1 MLSSPLLSI
10 VIPVFNEEDTI
21 KPLIVSIQKELSI
34 YSYELIFIDDYSSD
48 SSCEII
54 RTEANLHTNLIVF
67 EHHKGQ
73 SSALAAGIQRAR
85 GHYIVTMDGDLQNDP
100 SDIPKMLELIQKED
114 WDMVIGFRQ
123 NRQDPFLKT
132 MPSKIANF
140 IIRKTT
146 QLQIRDSGCAL
157 KVMTSKTA
165 KEIPLHGELHR
176 FMALNAHIK
185 GARIT
190 ETPIIHH
197 PRIYGVSKY
206 GLERTFK
213 VMRDLSQ
220 IIFAHKKGKN
230 NYRKH

>member
-1 MLSSPLLSI
+1 MQSPPLLSI

-21 KPLIVSIQKELSI
+21 KLLIASIKKELSA
-34 YSYELIFIDDYSSD
+34 YSYELIFIDDFSSD
-48 SSCEII
+48 ASCEII
-54 RTEANLHTNLIVF
+54 KSASNLHTSLIAF

-73 SSALAAGIQRAR
+73 SSALAAGIKKACGQ
-85 GHYIVTMDGDLQNDP
+85 YIATMDGDLQNDP
-100 SDIPKMLELIQKED
+100 SDLPKMLDLIQNEG

-140 IIRKTT
+140 IIRITT
-146 QLQIRDSGCAL
+146 KLQIRDSGCAL

-165 KEIPLHGELHR
+165 KELPLYGELHR
-176 FMALNAHIK
+176 FMALNAHIN
-185 GARIT
+185 GARIK
-190 ETPIIHH
+190 EVPIIHH

-213 VMRDLSQ
+213 VLKDLSR
-220 IIFAHKKGKN
+220 IIIDHKTAQS
-230 NYRKH
+230 RRIRT

>member
-1 MLSSPLLSI
+1 MQSPPLLSV

-21 KPLIVSIQKELSI
+21 KLLITSIENALSKFH
-34 YSYELIFIDDYSSD
+34 YELIFVDDFSSD
-48 SSCEII
+48 GTLETI
-54 RTEANLHTNLIVF
+54 RSEANSFTSHIAF

-73 SSALAAGIQRAR
+73 SSALASGIKKAR
-85 GHYIVTMDGDLQNDP
+85 GQYIATMDGDLQNDP
-100 SDIPKMLELIQKED
+100 LDIPKMLDLIQNEE

-176 FMALNAHIK
+176 FMALNAHFN
-185 GARIT
+185 GARIK
-190 ETPIIHH
+190 EVPIIHH
-197 PRIYGVSKY
+197 PRIYGTSKY

-213 VMRDLSQ
+213 VLKDLSR
-220 IIFAHKKGKN
+220 IIIHHKAAHSK
-230 NYRKH
+230 RVRS

>member
-1 MLSSPLLSI
+1 MQSPPLLSV
-10 VIPVFNEEDTI
+10 VIPVFNEEDNI
-21 KPLIVSIQKELSI
+21 KLLIASIENALSE

-100 SDIPKMLELIQKED
+100 SDIPKMLELIQKEG

-176 FMALNAHIK
+176 FMALNAHIN

-190 ETPIIHH
+190 EIPIIHH

-213 VMRDLSQ
+213 VLKDLSQ
-220 IIFAHKKGKN
+220 IIFAHKTLHSKRAKT
-230 NYRKH
+230 

>member
-1 MLSSPLLSI
+1 MQPHPLLS
-10 VIPVFNEEDTI
+10 VVVPVFNEEDNI
-21 KPLIVSIQKELSI
+21 KLLIASIENALLK
-34 YSYELIFIDDYSSD
+34 YSYELIFIDDSSSD

-54 RTEANLHTNLIVF
+54 KTEANPHTNLIAF
-67 EHHKGQ
+67 ESRKGQ
-73 SSALAAGIQRAR
+73 SSALAAGIQRAQGR
-85 GHYIVTMDGDLQNDP
+85 YIVTMDGDLQNDP
-100 SDIPKMLELIQKED
+100 TDIPKMLDLIQKEG

-140 IIRKTT
+140 IIRITT

-176 FMALNAHIK
+176 FMALNAHIN
-185 GARIT
+185 GAKIK
-190 ETPIIHH
+190 EVPIIHH
-197 PRIYGVSKY
+197 PRIYGTSKY

-213 VMRDLSQ
+213 VLKDLSQ
-220 IIFAHKKGKN
+220 IILNHKSPHSK
-230 NYRKH
+230 RVRT